1 MPESPTARAP
11 AAMNAA
17 HQFLIDASGEH
28 LEHRVE
34 RFRRGDAQAV
44 HETALDAT
52 LGQEAGHLLP
62 AAMHH
67 HQPDATF
74 GHRGQLGRQTLARIL
89 GIQQRAADFDQ
100 QLHSRPSASAWPST
114 RFMF

>member
-1 MPESPTARAP
+1 VT
-11 AAMNAA
+11 
-17 HQFLIDASGEH
+17 
-28 LEHRVE
+28 
-34 RFRRGDAQAV
+34 RRPFT
-44 HETALDAT
+44 ETALDAT

-89 GIQQRAADFDQ
+89 GIQQRAPILTSSFTADPRLPRGPAPDSCSEWPGRRA
-100 QLHSRPSASAWPST
+100 LHQVIDRAHYHGRPVAASSVTPMSQ
-114 RFMF
+114 